1 MKKCRIFAAVMTFQQ
16 FHQQF
21 SSFGCV
27 TTEQL
32 READC
37 AFDKNSLTRWC
48 QNGYLVKVRNGL
60 YLFPEF
66 LENSEFQYFIANS
79 IYPDSYVSLH
89 SALTYHGYLPNPLSP
104 QLSSITI
111 HKTKEFRNILG
122 NFDYRKVKS
131 ELFFGYEEIGEK
143 PFSFLMATPEKAL
156 LDLFYLFPIYYD
168 TEQKLRNFAIDE
180 RKIFENWDS
189 RLMYEYLQLFENQA
203 LENRVSIFAK
213 MYGL

>member
-1 MKKCRIFAAVMTFQQ
+1 M
-16 FHQQF
+16 
-21 SSFGCV
+21 
-27 TTEQL
+27 
-32 READC
+32 
-37 AFDKNSLTRWC
+37 
-48 QNGYLVKVRNGL
+48 
-60 YLFPEF
+60 
-66 LENSEFQYFIANS
+66 
-79 IYPDSYVSLH
+79 
-89 SALTYHGYLPNPLSP
+89 
-104 QLSSITI
+104 
-111 HKTKEFRNILG
+111 G
-122 NFDYRKVKS
+122 NFDYRKVKA

-189 RLMYEYLQLFENQA
+189 RLMYEYLQLFESQS

>member
-1 MKKCRIFAAVMTFQQ
+1 M
-16 FHQQF
+16 
-21 SSFGCV
+21 
-27 TTEQL
+27 
-32 READC
+32 
-37 AFDKNSLTRWC
+37 
-48 QNGYLVKVRNGL
+48 
-60 YLFPEF
+60 
-66 LENSEFQYFIANS
+66 
-79 IYPDSYVSLH
+79 
-89 SALTYHGYLPNPLSP
+89 
-104 QLSSITI
+104 
-111 HKTKEFRNILG
+111 G

-143 PFSFLMATPEKAL
+143 PFSFLMSTPEKAL

-203 LENRVSIFAK
+203 LENRFSIFAK

>member
-1 MKKCRIFAAVMTFQQ
+1 MTFQQ

-21 SSFGCV
+21 SSLGCV
-27 TTEQL
+27 TIEQL
-32 READC
+32 HIADC
-37 AFDKNSLTRWC
+37 SFDKNSLTRWC

-66 LENSEFQYFIANS
+66 LGNIDFQYFIANT
-79 IYPDSYVSLH
+79 IYPDSYISLH
-89 SALTYHGYLPNPLSP
+89 SALIYHGFLHHSLSP
-104 QLSSITI
+104 QLSSVTI
-111 HKTKEFRNILG
+111 HKTKDFRNILG
-122 NFDYRKVKS
+122 SFDYRKLKS
-131 ELFFGYEEIGEK
+131 ELYFGFEEIGEK
-143 PFSFLMATPEKAL
+143 PFSFLMSTPEKAL

-189 RLMYEYLQLFENQA
+189 RRMYDYLQIFENQA
-203 LENRVSIFAK
+203 LENRISIFAK